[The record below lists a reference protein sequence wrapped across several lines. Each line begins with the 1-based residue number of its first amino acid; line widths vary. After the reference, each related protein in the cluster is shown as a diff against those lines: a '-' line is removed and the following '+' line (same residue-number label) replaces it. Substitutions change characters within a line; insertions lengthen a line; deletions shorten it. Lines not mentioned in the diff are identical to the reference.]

1 MDNENTIESQDTND
15 NSETGSTVESSE
27 QNQVKFDVQLSQDEY
42 NAFLAKQKKKGEN
55 KVRTEFA
62 DLIENADTLR
72 DYMNRK
78 ESSESPDKK
87 TQRDLETAQAQI
99 KSLQDIIEAGKAEL
113 ATTLFDGQID
123 SLAEKHHLA
132 EVDIVKDLLRKNV
145 AVNYDEKVID
155 IVDADGTRRF
165 KDGRPMGIEDLI
177 VEFKAERPSFVK
189 SPPKGAG
196 TSSNITPPP
205 GQSSG
210 SIQSGSVYGNNRPK

>member
-1 MDNENTIESQDTND
+1 MDNPNTIESQDTND

-42 NAFLAKQKKKGEN
+42 NAYLAKQKQKGEN
-55 KVRTEFA
+55 KIRTEFA
-62 DLIENADTLR
+62 DLIDNADVLR
-72 DYMNRK
+72 EYMNRK

-87 TQRDLETAQAQI
+87 TQRDLEAAQAQI
-99 KSLQDIIEAGKAEL
+99 QSLLAEKEAGKAEM
-113 ATTLFDGQID
+113 ANTLFDGQID

-132 EVDIVKDLLRKNV
+132 EVDIVKDLLRKQV

-155 IVDADGTRRF
+155 IVDAEGTRRF
-165 KDGRPMGIEDLI
+165 KDGRPMGLEDLLI
-177 VEFKAERPSFVK
+177 EFKDQRPAFVK
-189 SPPKGAG
+189 SPAKGGG

-210 SIQSGSVYGNNRPK
+210 SSQSGSVYKNNRPK

>member
-1 MDNENTIESQDTND
+1 MDNPNTIESQDTND

-42 NAFLAKQKKKGEN
+42 NAYLAKQKQKGEN
-55 KVRTEFA
+55 KIRTEFA
-62 DLIENADTLR
+62 DLIDNADVLR
-72 DYMNRK
+72 EYMNRK

-87 TQRDLETAQAQI
+87 TQRDLEAAQAQI
-99 KSLQDIIEAGKAEL
+99 QSLLAEKEAGKAEM
-113 ATTLFDGQID
+113 ANTLFDGQID
-123 SLAEKHHLA
+123 SLADKHHLA
-132 EVDIVKDLLRKNV
+132 EVDIVKDLLRKQV

-165 KDGRPMGIEDLI
+165 KDGRPMGLEDLLI
-177 VEFKAERPSFVK
+177 EFKDQRPAFVK

-196 TSSNITPPP
+196 TSSNVTPPP

-210 SIQSGSVYGNNRPK
+210 SFQSGSTNTIRRPL